1 MKCFYDGF
9 HLCCEERWW
18 RTCPRDIS
26 MYLHHIRGAKLC
38 LMRGNGVENFVRND
52 KVGVDQI
59 YKTMWGFVLSHLH
72 KASLWGTRF
81 SACVS
86 DVGAKNNIC
95 EKVSPAPACN
105 LLPLYIFCSVTFE
118 LWLEIHGSLSSVL
131 FSVFALRFS
140 DYIRGMLKLILVL
153 MFAGASL
160 AATWFTLTCLTRL
173 THLPSTKGILCWK
186 QQYVLPCAHPQN
198 CRPAGSLVGERWHR
212 QAAIVSVRGSQRSS
226 LSPDQWREKG
236 VGL

>member
-1 MKCFYDGF
+1 MIKFVWIKFTRLCEDLFWVISSRQVFEGQDFPHASLTWVPKITSVKKF
-9 HLCCEERWW
+9 HLRL
-18 RTCPRDIS
+18 PVIFF
-26 MYLHHIRGAKLC
+26 LC
-38 LMRGNGVENFVRND
+38 TFFL
-52 KVGVDQI
+52 
-59 YKTMWGFVLSHLH
+59 LS
-72 KASLWGTRF
+72 
-81 SACVS
+81 
-86 DVGAKNNIC
+86 
-95 EKVSPAPACN
+95 
-105 LLPLYIFCSVTFE
+105 CSVTFE
-118 LWLEIHGSLSSVL
+118 LWLEIQVSLSSCFLL

-186 QQYVLPCAHPQN
+186 GQYVLPCAHPQN

-212 QAAIVSVRGSQRSS
+212 QAAIVSVRGSQRNS
-226 LSPDQWREKG
+226 LSPDQWREKW